1 MIASVKR
8 TREILNTYQEYA
20 KKSFGQNF
28 LIDGNIIQKIIQ
40 GANILP
46 NSLVVEIGPGLGA
59 LTEHLSKHAKK
70 VLAFEIDPNMVE
82 ILKDT
87 LRDCNNVK
95 VVLMDIL
102 KADIQEEITPY
113 LEEGIEHIYCI
124 ANLPYYITTPIIVRL
139 LESEIRFEK
148 FVFMVQKEVGKRFA
162 GSVSTKEYNALSVLM
177 QYKTKVQ
184 VLFDVSKDCFMPA
197 PNVESVV
204 IEMVP
209 TPFEVQARN
218 QNFFY
223 GFIKSLF
230 SSRRK
235 TIVNN
240 LNSSY
245 KVSKEM
251 IQEILLESNIKIQA
265 RAEEL
270 SVIEIV
276 QLCDSFYERMK
287 VQL

>member
-8 TREILNTYQEYA
+8 TKEILSTYQEYA

-28 LIDGNIIQKIIQ
+28 LIDGNVIQKIIQ
-40 GANILP
+40 SANILP
-46 NSLVVEIGPGLGA
+46 NSLVIEIGPGLGA
-59 LTEHLSKHAKK
+59 LTEHLSKHAKH
-70 VLAFEIDPNMVE
+70 VLAFEIDSNMVE

-95 VVLMDIL
+95 VVSMDIL
-102 KADIQEEITPY
+102 KADIQEEIAPY

-139 LESEIRFEK
+139 LESEIQFKK

-162 GSVSTKEYNALSVLM
+162 GTVSTKEYNALSVLM
-177 QYKTKVQ
+177 QYKTKVK
-184 VLFDVSKDCFMPA
+184 VLFDVSKESFIPA

-209 TPFEVQARN
+209 TPFEVQATN
-218 QNFFY
+218 QKFFY
-223 GFIKSLF
+223 GFIRNLF

-245 KVSKEM
+245 KISKEM
-251 IQEILLESNIKIQA
+251 IQEVLLENNIKTQA

-270 SVIEIV
+270 NVKEIV
-276 QLCDSFYERMK
+276 HLCDSFYEKTK
-287 VQL
+287 VEL